1 MGKTRVLSQ
10 SLALYASK
18 TGVLAG
24 QGVLLSGTVATQLH
38 RINSFS
44 FEVDIAG
51 ARQDI
56 REYGQ
61 LARIGTIMNGDLS
74 PTCSFGY
81 LLTDG
86 ENEAHLGFEVKNSIT
101 GNFVGNVQAISG
113 FLSEDS
119 RYRERNIFAVTVAEG
134 NDAFSAASWTDRTT
148 HDVVGSSGLYN
159 PSINAATAV
168 RADTGQVMLPVPSVG
183 NSPVDVLRD
192 GQVQVDFSASTA
204 LGIGGANLA
213 TFAPQS
219 VSLKI
224 PLSREPQRKLGNSLP
239 YTRPLTTPIEVTLS
253 VNAILTET
261 VKGETAALLT
271 GCAGQETR
279 DITIKLYDRCDSSI
293 LRLGFLLKN
302 AVLDSQ
308 NFGTDLDGNETVDLQ
323 FSAQLGGATSIT
335 NGIFMT
341 GSYLPAA
348 GDTLNPN
355 LISGMVG

>member
-1 MGKTRVLSQ
+1 MFFWLF
-10 SLALYASK
+10 
-18 TGVLAG
+18 
-24 QGVLLSGTVATQLH
+24 
-38 RINSFS
+38 I
-44 FEVDIAG
+44 
-51 ARQDI
+51 
-56 REYGQ
+56 
-61 LARIGTIMNGDLS
+61 
-74 PTCSFGY
+74 
-81 LLTDG
+81 

-148 HDVVGSSGLYN
+148 HDVVGLGNAFITDYSLELAVGEIPKADVSFECGNLVFYTGQSSGLYN